1 VTDEG
6 ARLLWWANEVEEAH
20 TCGQDPDER
29 WQRMQHPDLVP
40 VAEKYWRS
48 VLARFLAASPAEP
61 DTALRERLAALA
73 DEYARAAS
81 WRETPEPG
89 DDGDELVVAR
99 PLRTVEADLRSL
111 LSAAP
116 PEHHSHCASLHPGEV
131 EGDPCDCRTLRMI
144 DRHMAGQAPAH
155 RGGADDTPVDRLAKP
170 TPGQLIA
177 RILDADIDERLVM
190 AERMLD
196 NADTAARCF
205 EMNHEHQVGE
215 LAELRS
221 RFSAHMATA
230 QQEIDQ
236 LRAQLSAAP
245 PEREDP
251 TPASVRAEALRRIE
265 QREATPGNPADGP
278 YPASV
283 GEVADELAGLVV
295 ELDAGPAPRLVREL
309 AARLTEREAP
319 SRAEVINRVSLT
331 VTPGGTFREIA
342 TGVVDDL
349 IERDWLQ
356 VREGGQE

>member
-1 VTDEG
+1 VT
-6 ARLLWWANEVEEAH
+6 
-20 TCGQDPDER
+20 GQDETHYAGDGCQPP
-29 WQRMQHPDLVP
+29 HPDPEQPIPDAATHSMGADELIG
-40 VAEKYWRS
+40 EQREWR
-48 VLARFLAASPAEP
+48 RPAGP
-61 DTALRERLAALA
+61 DTALRERIAEAVHR
-73 DEYARAAS
+73 DCDGAS
-81 WRETPEPG
+81 YDRPVSDCGRCWRTTDAVMG
-89 DDGDELVVAR
+89 V
-99 PLRTVEADLRSL
+99 

-131 EGDPCDCRTLRMI
+131 YGDPCDCRTLRMI

-177 RILDADIDERLVM
+177 RILDADTEERIAL

-196 NADTAARCF
+196 DADTAACCF
-205 EMNHEHQVGE
+205 TMNHEDQVGE

-245 PEREDP
+245 PERETP
-251 TPASVRAEALRRIE
+251 SPASVRAAALRRIE

-278 YPASV
+278 YPSSV

-295 ELDAGPAPRLVREL
+295 ELDAGPAQGLVREL
-309 AARLTEREAP
+309 VARLPEREAP

-331 VTPGGTFREIA
+331 VITPGGTFREIA

-349 IERDWLQ
+349 IERGWLQ